1 MTTAQHLKISV
12 PLPMA
17 RTAFLWAL
25 VVAFGIAATQPA
37 AAAPSTSTEE
47 EKYRDGA
54 EFNNNLISDL
64 SP

>member
-1 MTTAQHLKISV
+1 
-12 PLPMA
+12 MA